1 MKQELKNRGK
11 SFENSQFLANSLTL
25 PTLESV
31 LTKVAFR

>member
-1 MKQELKNRGK
+1 MKQELKNRSK